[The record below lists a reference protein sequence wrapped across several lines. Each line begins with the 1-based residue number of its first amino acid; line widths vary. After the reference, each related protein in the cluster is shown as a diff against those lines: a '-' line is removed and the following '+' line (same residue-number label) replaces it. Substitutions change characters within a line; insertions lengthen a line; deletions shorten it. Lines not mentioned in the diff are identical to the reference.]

1 MLSGVESLPLSEA
14 EWPSLI
20 VSMRLARGEI
30 REPLEIP
37 RLRSE

>member
-20 VSMRLARGEI
+20 VSMRLAREK
-30 REPLEIP
+30 
-37 RLRSE
+37 SENR